1 MKKTIL
7 LIVILGFVC
16 SSTYGDDSS
25 EISLDTKD
33 DSSSVDKWE
42 FIVTP
47 YLWLPSVD
55 AKATA
60 DGTTQ
65 SLDLDFSDIIDTFDV
80 FGLSSLFE
88 ARKGKWSLVF
98 DFMYVDLDARF
109 RNPVPILD
117 KVGVHIEQTDFL
129 FGVGYRLLELP
140 LRQDTRF
147 PALTFDLVG
156 AGRYAYLKQKLTP
169 KISGG
174 PSMKLGKSKDWVEP
188 VIGGRFA
195 FHLTDKVT
203 CIVRGN
209 IGGFGVGS
217 ASKKTWKFMTG
228 FGYRFSKKY
237 TLKLGYQIYDIDY
250 NNGSG
255 SDEFGLD
262 GKFDGPWLGLSYHF

>member
-16 SSTYGDDSS
+16 SSTYGDETA
-25 EISLDTKD
+25 EIGLDTKD

-65 SLDLDFSDIIDTFDV
+65 SLDLDFSDIIDHFDV

-88 ARKGKWSLVF
+88 ARKGKWALLF
-98 DFMYVDLDARF
+98 DFMYINLDGRF
-109 RNPVPILD
+109 QPPVPILD

-140 LRQDTRF
+140 LNQGNRF
-147 PALTFDLVG
+147 PALIFDLVG
-156 AGRYAYLKQKLTP
+156 AGRYVYLKQKLTP

-174 PSMKLGKSKDWVEP
+174 PSTKLGKSKDWIEP
-188 VIGGRFA
+188 VIGGRFL

-203 CIVRGN
+203 CTVRGN

-217 ASKKTWKFMTG
+217 ASNKTWNFMTG
-228 FGYRFSKKY
+228 LGYRFSKKY
-237 TLKLGYQIYDIDY
+237 TLKLGYRIYDIDY

-255 SDEFGLD
+255 SDEFGID

>member
-1 MKKTIL
+1 MRKTIL
-7 LIVILGFVC
+7 LIVALGFVC
-16 SSTYGDDSS
+16 SLAYGDETA
-25 EISLDTKD
+25 EIGLDTKD
-33 DSSSVDKWE
+33 DSSSADKWE

-109 RNPVPILD
+109 RNPIPILD
-117 KVGVHIEQTDFL
+117 KVGVDIEQAEFL

-140 LRQDTRF
+140 LRQDNRF

-156 AGRYAYLKQKLTP
+156 AGRYA
-169 KISGG
+169 
-174 PSMKLGKSKDWVEP
+174 
-188 VIGGRFA
+188 
-195 FHLTDKVT
+195 
-203 CIVRGN
+203 
-209 IGGFGVGS
+209 
-217 ASKKTWKFMTG
+217 
-228 FGYRFSKKY
+228 
-237 TLKLGYQIYDIDY
+237 
-250 NNGSG
+250 
-255 SDEFGLD
+255 
-262 GKFDGPWLGLSYHF
+262 